1 MILNLYSIF
10 YSTSVVCMISPQLL
24 HISEKSEKYNGT
36 QVQFPL
42 WPIGV
47 STGDFFFKV
56 YL

>member
-42 WPIGV
+42 RPTGV
-47 STGDFFFKV
+47 STVDF
-56 YL
+56 